1 MANIKMIIVMMILF
15 ITNFNFSD
23 AATIK
28 VNSAWMSFTAEQKNS
43 GETVMKDYKNGMLFG
58 HLCSGL
64 SDDGSKI
71 AEIHTFA
78 NGNYKDNSGF
88 SSDIIFFDVNT
99 NKELKAVKANNC
111 MGGKFYKFGTKEY
124 YYYMNTDN
132 VARIRIDDGS
142 FKKEWFANNATSYA
156 VINENELVY
165 MNAKKDSQGLYTLT
179 YMKNGKSQD
188 LRDFSTVDTEGITS
202 NMNLV
207 NGTLLFGWEYNL
219 KSYNI
224 YTGEFKLIKKGINN
238 LAYALNDT
246 YYISNYNIKSFKD
259 SSFNINVTKSGEVI
273 QAAGIGINKNYD
285 GTYSITR
292 DSDGVSQV
300 FNPSTGKMNYI
311 TTEPASYYS
320 LKNKNGVYA
329 STQTYILKD
338 KIVTIKGTKIISY
351 NK

>member
-1 MANIKMIIVMMILF
+1 MKNIIISVLVASIF
-15 ITNFNFSD
+15 ISNLVFAD
-23 AATIK
+23 AATLNI
-28 VNSAWMSFTAEQKNS
+28 NSAWMSFTAEQKNS
-43 GETVMKDYKNGMLFG
+43 GETLMKDYKDGMLFG
-58 HLCSGL
+58 DACSWL
-64 SDDGSKI
+64 SADNDKI
-71 AEIHTFA
+71 AEIHTYA
-78 NGNYKDNSGF
+78 NGDPKNNSGF
-88 SSDIIFFDVNT
+88 NSDIIFFDVNT
-99 NKELKAVKANNC
+99 NKELKAIKANNC
-111 MGGKFYKFGTKEY
+111 MGGRFYKFGTKEY
-124 YYYMNTDN
+124 YYYMNADN

-179 YMKNGKSQD
+179 YIKNGKSQD
-188 LRDFSTVDTEGITS
+188 LRDFSTSDTEGIPR

-207 NGTLLFGWEYNL
+207 NWTLLFWGEYTL

-224 YTGEFKLIKKGINN
+224 YTGEYKLVKKGINN

-259 SSFNINVTKSGEVI
+259 SSFNINVTKFGEVI
-273 QAAGIGINKNYD
+273 QASGIGINKNYD

-292 DSDGVSQV
+292 DSDWVSQV
-300 FNPSTGKMNYI
+300 FDPSTGKMSYI

-320 LKNKNGVYA
+320 LKNRNGIYA